1 MTMRSSD
8 KTGPDINMTPLI
20 DVLLVLL
27 IIFMVITP
35 IVSKGLPVDIPQQ
48 ASNEVEG
55 RPIVIR
61 IEANGQLWINWERIT
76 LEDLGPRLAK
86 LYQTRAERAAFVQGD
101 ASLEFQ
107 DVARVIDIARG
118 AGADRIG
125 LMHHAT

>member
-1 MTMRSSD
+1 
-8 KTGPDINMTPLI
+8 MTPLI
-20 DVLLVLL
+20 DILLVLL

-107 DVARVIDIARG
+107 DVARVIDI
-118 AGADRIG
+118 DRKS
-125 LMHHAT
+125 